1 VGFFVFSI
9 FVIFEQPEIMILT
22 TSCGLFNVNLTG
34 GGHFWTPFW
43 VKKGVKM
50 GHFWPF
56 FGHFLTIFFRKPLE
70 KRAFLENRSFSGMTQ
85 NGHF

>member
-43 VKKGVKM
+43 VKRGQN
-50 GHFWPF
+50 GSFLAIFWSFFDHFLQKAIRKEGF
-56 FGHFLTIFFRKPLE
+56 FGK
-70 KRAFLENRSFSGMTQ
+70 
-85 NGHF
+85 